1 MRHIDEIQIAGT
13 AILLCGA
20 MFAVSAVA
28 PTGNT
33 VSKAVT
39 NFTEAPETA
48 AEAQAQAE
56 AQAEEDG
63 FTIYTQE
70 SNYDDSDYD
79 NSYNDT
85 SYDDSSYNTD
95 TTQDSSLDDTG
106 QENDN
111 TDTEDGSLCKDWKQG
126 ILYIFMYKNRFA
138 GIADAYSLSLG
149 IHDNV
154 CCHLKVCGFIHIN
167 MAVSSTGLNHRDGAL
182 LHYGFDQ
189 ASAASR
195 DEYIHILV
203 HLHEFCCC
211 LSGCIRNQLNRILC
225 HALFIQSFPDTVYN
239 GLVGMDRITS
249 TL

>member
-85 SYDDSSYNTD
+85 SYNDSSYNTD
-95 TTQDSSLDDTG
+95 TTQDSSLDNSDTW
-106 QENDN
+106 EDN
-111 TDTEDGSLCKDWKQG
+111 GEEVQQ
-126 ILYIFMYKNRFA
+126 I
-138 GIADAYSLSLG
+138 
-149 IHDNV
+149 
-154 CCHLKVCGFIHIN
+154 
-167 MAVSSTGLNHRDGAL
+167 
-182 LHYGFDQ
+182 
-189 ASAASR
+189 
-195 DEYIHILV
+195 EY
-203 HLHEFCCC
+203 
-211 LSGCIRNQLNRILC
+211 
-225 HALFIQSFPDTVYN
+225 
-239 GLVGMDRITS
+239 
-249 TL
+249 

>member
-70 SNYDDSDYD
+70 SNYDSDYD

-95 TTQDSSLDDTG
+95 TTQDGSLDDTG

-111 TDTEDGSLCKDWKQG
+111 TDTGDGSSDAAAARPAPAQG
-126 ILYIFMYKNRFA
+126 DGELERRIPFRRLRRQ
-138 GIADAYSLSLG
+138 
-149 IHDNV
+149 
-154 CCHLKVCGFIHIN
+154 
-167 MAVSSTGLNHRDGAL
+167 HR
-182 LHYGFDQ
+182 LHQ
-189 ASAASR
+189 A
-195 DEYIHILV
+195 
-203 HLHEFCCC
+203 EFPARY
-211 LSGCIRNQLNRILC
+211 RN
-225 HALFIQSFPDTVYN
+225 P
-239 GLVGMDRITS
+239 
-249 TL
+249 

>member
-70 SNYDDSDYD
+70 VTMILIMTTVIMILLTMTLLTILIRRRTVLWMIQGRRMIIQIQKMDLLMMEAVIRHRL
-79 NSYNDT
+79 T
-85 SYDDSSYNTD
+85 IQGMILPIRLIIPVMTIPVTAQMVLWITLIHGKTMERKSS
-95 TTQDSSLDDTG
+95 
-106 QENDN
+106 
-111 TDTEDGSLCKDWKQG
+111 
-126 ILYIFMYKNRFA
+126 R
-138 GIADAYSLSLG
+138 
-149 IHDNV
+149 
-154 CCHLKVCGFIHIN
+154 
-167 MAVSSTGLNHRDGAL
+167 
-182 LHYGFDQ
+182 
-189 ASAASR
+189 
-195 DEYIHILV
+195 
-203 HLHEFCCC
+203 
-211 LSGCIRNQLNRILC
+211 
-225 HALFIQSFPDTVYN
+225 
-239 GLVGMDRITS
+239 
-249 TL
+249 

>member
-70 SNYDDSDYD
+70 SNYDSDM
-79 NSYNDT
+79 
-85 SYDDSSYNTD
+85 
-95 TTQDSSLDDTG
+95 TTVIMILLTMTLLTILIRRRTVLWMIQGRRMIIQT
-106 QENDN
+106 QEMDLLMMEAVIRHRL
-111 TDTEDGSLCKDWKQG
+111 TIQEM
-126 ILYIFMYKNRFA
+126 ILPIRLIIPAMTIPVTA
-138 GIADAYSLSLG
+138 QMVLWITL
-149 IHDNV
+149 IHG
-154 CCHLKVCGFIHIN
+154 KTMERKF
-167 MAVSSTGLNHRDGAL
+167 
-182 LHYGFDQ
+182 
-189 ASAASR
+189 SR
-195 DEYIHILV
+195 
-203 HLHEFCCC
+203 
-211 LSGCIRNQLNRILC
+211 
-225 HALFIQSFPDTVYN
+225 
-239 GLVGMDRITS
+239 
-249 TL
+249 